1 MRISLNLNDEDT
13 LKDHY
18 GIIFSLLCL
27 VLVNEGES
35 CRVIGFISEGTCNLK
50 RCVDVAK
57 VNRDGTKVN
66 DYYKM
71 FFLRKLTL
79 YFNSTTHKYTV

>member
-1 MRISLNLNDEDT
+1 MNHFEIECH
-13 LKDHY
+13 KDLSKSNNFY
-18 GIIFSLLCL
+18 FFLLLL

-57 VNRDGTKVN
+57 TNRDGTKVCCCT
-66 DYYKM
+66 
-71 FFLRKLTL
+71 FSPPEECLE
-79 YFNSTTHKYTV
+79 